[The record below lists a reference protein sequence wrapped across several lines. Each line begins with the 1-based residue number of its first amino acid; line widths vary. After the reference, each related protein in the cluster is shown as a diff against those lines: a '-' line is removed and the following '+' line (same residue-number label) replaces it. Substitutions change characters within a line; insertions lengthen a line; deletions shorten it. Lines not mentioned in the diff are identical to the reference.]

1 MCGFIGIINSDSAM
15 REIYDGLIAVQ
26 HRGQDAAGIVTYDG
40 RFHVKKGEGLVRDIF
55 SFDNVERLKGGIGVG
70 HVRYP
75 TVGSGG
81 GEDAQPFV
89 VNYPY
94 GTVMAHNGNVANY
107 QDLKRELVEQE
118 SRHIDSGCDA
128 EVMLNIF
135 AGSLERTAGRGFD
148 MDAYAQA
155 VGEVFRRARGA
166 YSVVGMIAG
175 HGLFAFRD
183 PYGIKPMT
191 LGRRTHRGRPSY
203 AIASESVVLDLLGF
217 EDQRAPN
224 AGEAIFIDMEGKLHS
239 RQVVEPNPHP
249 CLFEFVYFA
258 RPDSVIDGISVY
270 HTRIRMGQRLAQK
283 IRKLGLEIDVVV
295 PVPDSARTAAQAIA
309 TEMGLPFRE
318 GLVKNRYIGRTF
330 IMADDETR
338 RRSVRHK
345 LNVIRSVFEGKKV
358 LIVDDSIVRGH
369 TSRSIIEMARR
380 SGAEKVY
387 FASTAPPLRYPCV
400 YGIDMSTRTEFVA
413 RERTPEEVSR
423 VLDADLVIYQDLE
436 DLEAATL
443 AGNPKLSAMC
453 NACFTGVYP
462 TGDVTPEM
470 LTAIETE
477 RLQKVRQKSPV
488 SVREL
493 AGSQPLAS

>member
-1 MCGFIGIINSDSAM
+1 MCGFIGIVNSDSAV

-40 RFHVKKGEGLVRDIF
+40 RFHIKKGEGLVRDIF
-55 SFDNVERLKGGIGVG
+55 STENIERLKGGIGVG

-89 VNYPY
+89 INYPY
-94 GTVMAHNGNVANY
+94 GMVMAHNGNVANY
-107 QDLKRELVEQE
+107 QDLKRELETKE
-118 SRHIDSGCDA
+118 SRHIDSGCDV

-148 MDAYAQA
+148 LEAYDQA
-155 VGEVFRRARGA
+155 VAEVFQRVRGA

-175 HGLFAFRD
+175 QGLFAFRD
-183 PYGIKPMT
+183 PYGIKPIT
-191 LGRRTHRGRPSY
+191 LGRRIHRGKPSY

-217 EDQRAPN
+217 EDQRTPN
-224 AGEAIFIDMEGKLHS
+224 AGEAIFIDMEGRVHA
-239 RQVVEPNPHP
+239 RQIVEPNPHP

-270 HTRIRMGQRLAQK
+270 HTRIRMGERLAKK
-283 IRKLGLEIDVVV
+283 IRQLGLEIDVVV

-309 TEMGLPFRE
+309 TELGLPFRE

-330 IMADDETR
+330 IMPDDEVR

-345 LNVIRSVFEGKKV
+345 LNAIRSVFDGQKV
-358 LIVDDSIVRGH
+358 LLIDDSIVRGH

-380 SGAEKVY
+380 NGAAKVY

-413 RERTPEEVSR
+413 RERTADEIGR
-423 VLDADLVIYQDLE
+423 VLGADLVIYQDLE
-436 DLEAATL
+436 DLEAAAL
-443 AGNPKLSAMC
+443 AGNPQLSTMC

-470 LTAIETE
+470 LAAIESE
-477 RLQKVRQKSPV
+477 RLHRGDRRSG
-488 SVREL
+488 
-493 AGSQPLAS
+493 AGANHSTVGAGIK